1 MSEMRLQKG
10 KQLHVEFCYYNH
22 VQDLNVERAMS
33 NKPRF
38 GLGLSVRPRLVFK
51 LV

>member
-1 MSEMRLQKG
+1 MRLQKG
-10 KQLHVEFCYYNH
+10 KQLHVEFCYNH
-22 VQDLNVERAMS
+22 VQDLNVEHAMS
-33 NKPRF
+33 NKPQL